1 MKVLNQIGS
10 LMAIFGL
17 LATALGFFD
26 MVPSLLQ
33 WIYKWGE
40 GAAWGIKIGLIVVG
54 GILFLFSRNK
64 LANVE
69 LASSDDNAIVDE
81 NK

>member
-33 WIYKWGE
+33 WIY
-40 GAAWGIKIGLIVVG
+40 
-54 GILFLFSRNK
+54 N
-64 LANVE
+64 
-69 LASSDDNAIVDE
+69 
-81 NK
+81 